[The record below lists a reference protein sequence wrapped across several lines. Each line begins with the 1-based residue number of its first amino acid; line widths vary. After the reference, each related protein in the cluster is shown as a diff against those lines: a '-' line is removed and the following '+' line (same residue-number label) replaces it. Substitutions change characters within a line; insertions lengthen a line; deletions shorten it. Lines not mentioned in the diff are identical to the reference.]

1 MTSKRSATVGDATAR
16 RLARECLAVRVR
28 TLART
33 VTRIYDDALRP
44 LGLTVGQLN
53 LLAAVA
59 NLQPDG
65 ATVEEIGE
73 ALDMEAS
80 TLSRNL
86 ALLERKG
93 WMQARPRAHGRGRCW
108 HLTSAGRD
116 LLARARHPWSRAQRR
131 AREVLASYGVE
142 RLRHPVLDASAG
154 GRTEDVPESHGGT

>member
-1 MTSKRSATVGDATAR
+1 VRDATAR

-65 ATVEEIGE
+65 ATVEAIGG
-73 ALDMEAS
+73 ALDIEAS

-86 ALLERKG
+86 ALLERRE
-93 WMQARPRAHGRGRCW
+93 WMEARPRPRGRGRCW
-108 HLTSAGRD
+108 HLTPAGRD

-131 AREVLASYGVE
+131 ARQVLASYGIE
-142 RLRHPVLDASAG
+142 ELRHPVLDAPAG
-154 GRTEDVPESHGGT
+154 GPGNDAPESHGGT